1 MYALWIAVGLSSCFF
16 TLLWQLKG
24 GKKPV
29 FSSLLTVAL
38 ASGLGVVMAKLFYVL
53 LLADATLAA
62 YGIEAFFHWDADTF
76 SVFGAGAG
84 ALLGVWLSA
93 RIVKM
98 RPAHL
103 LDCFLPCGAFFLA
116 CIRAGEKELG
126 TIGVGGYVAP
136 QSLMARFPFSIT
148 NMYGEHL
155 YAVFYL
161 EAFFALLCGVLLL
174 RHAKAWPAG
183 VRTESGLFFLALTQV
198 FCESLRARCMKWG
211 FVRIE
216 QLLCGV
222 LLLALLWYACQKGGA
237 RPRRYA
243 PALLGLLCIAGVVVL
258 EFALDKSGIPIWLCY
273 FLMGMDLLLLAVV
286 EGFTVKKRFG

>member
-1 MYALWIAVGLSSCFF
+1 MYAFWIAAGLFACFF
-16 TLLWQLKG
+16 TLLWQLRD
-24 GKKPV
+24 GKRPV
-29 FSSLLTVAL
+29 FSSFLTVAL
-38 ASGLGVVMAKLFYVL
+38 ASALGVVMAKLFYVL

-62 YGIEAFFHWDADTF
+62 YGTEAFFHLDADTF
-76 SVFGAGAG
+76 SVFGAGVG
-84 ALLGVWLSA
+84 ALLGVWLGA

-98 RPAHL
+98 RPARL
-103 LDCFLPCGAFFLA
+103 LDSFLPCGAFLLA

-136 QSLMARFPFSIT
+136 QSFMARFPFSVT
-148 NMYGEHL
+148 NVYGEHL

-174 RHAKAWPAG
+174 RYARGWPAG
-183 VRTESGLFFLALTQV
+183 VRTECGLFFLALTQV

-216 QLLCGV
+216 QLLCGI

-237 RPRRYA
+237 GPRRYA
-243 PALLGLLCIAGVVVL
+243 PALLGLLCIAGVGVV

-273 FLMGMDLLLLAVV
+273 FLMGMDLMLLAFA